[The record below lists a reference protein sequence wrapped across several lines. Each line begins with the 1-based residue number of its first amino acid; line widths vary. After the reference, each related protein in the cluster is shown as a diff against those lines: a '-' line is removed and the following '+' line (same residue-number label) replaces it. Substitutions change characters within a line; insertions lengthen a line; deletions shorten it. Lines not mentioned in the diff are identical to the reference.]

1 MAGIPHIPGLTRPQ
15 SLSPYQGSTLFSMRN
30 QVVSKPFAQ
39 ILRYRLMSS
48 WFAIDL
54 SIYTALRNKTTIV
67 QMWSVLICPRGF
79 ACLSMKLF
87 SFFFFF
93 LSNSVSK
100 IYNPCLLFV
109 IIMCLVQQFY
119 RNVTILWIFFSL
131 GGRGGGIVTVLFI
144 SLKELHINVLE
155 I

>member
-93 LSNSVSK
+93 FNKLRFKNIQPVLAICNNYVSVIAILQK
-100 IYNPCLLFV
+100 CNNFVDFFLF
-109 IIMCLVQQFY
+109 
-119 RNVTILWIFFSL
+119 
-131 GGRGGGIVTVLFI
+131 GGKGGGGIVTVLFI
-144 SLKELHINVLE
+144 SKN
-155 I
+155 